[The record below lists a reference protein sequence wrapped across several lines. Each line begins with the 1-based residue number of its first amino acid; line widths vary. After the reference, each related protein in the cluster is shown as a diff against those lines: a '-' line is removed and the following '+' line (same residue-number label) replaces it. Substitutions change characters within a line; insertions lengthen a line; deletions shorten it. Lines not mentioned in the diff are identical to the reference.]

1 MALQTFSDFQ
11 KSLALA
17 GTRSVGLGLREEDEE
32 RRQSIG
38 QQRKDALPKP
48 PKPAKAPRQSLE
60 SQADERSILRQTGD
74 AALDTVGAIGN
85 LLDVP
90 GSVARDL
97 LTFLPGGPAP
107 QNPFDQLLP
116 QNWTKSRG
124 RITGQEFLKEYG
136 FDPDSKLAG
145 FGAGLAF
152 EVATDPLS
160 YLSGGMTAAL
170 KGGGKGAIASRSLKK
185 AGLLDNVDLYA
196 KAGEMGKRQTMLK
209 SSAKDVLE
217 SDLLKKSGPDT
228 VQRASNEFERAI
240 RSDKAF
246 KQAAEGLSEA
256 QQKKLVDEIRNA
268 TLAEGSLRFGAFG
281 KGINFGGSS
290 IAKKTD
296 KALSSLRYSKPVVAA
311 ASRLSKTN
319 EKLTTAESQK
329 AMRKYLAE
337 QQGAFVSARERM
349 YENLRVLDPVL
360 NDFGDLKGDA
370 LTGKRNE
377 VGFQITRFLEDIN
390 RERRVD
396 VAADGTETI
405 ATKFGASRNEL
416 FEESLDDYK
425 ENFLSQLRDQ
435 VKSDK
440 ELDRFVDEDVYNRVE
455 SIIESG
461 VADDIKDSLDELIVQ
476 AKGFQDIEQLE
487 DVFATYLPRV
497 RQTSRGIL
505 SGSGSKRKAFDPEN
519 PFRVKRADE
528 LRNLPGGTAAIQR
541 MSVDPRFAGVY
552 SKKVKNGVKE
562 DRVARDA
569 LFQKFVKEYGDEIG
583 NHSKVEDLFDSI
595 TKRNIVDVQRGVP
608 MFGINPAESSMRAL
622 EQAYKAKAQA
632 QMYRDVIRDTMY
644 VQSLP
649 GGRFASDARTTFGAS
664 ETTDAGISLSQS
676 LARQVSETLGR
687 TEEEVSR
694 RLAIGTPPQGQ
705 AGRSGGGGQPSG
717 GGGQP
722 SRGGGQPSG
731 GGGQPS
737 GGQPSGGGAV
747 GKAGDELS
755 DSVFNLYTVPDTEYD
770 GFFRTEDGS
779 PAAKVVVDGEEYD
792 VVMYSPSKRKVS
804 IQDEDGVLEDI
815 DLPETVGSQ
824 SASPQTPDPSG
835 VASELA
841 DTAETVEEFA
851 DSITEGMKGNT
862 LDGIVDDLA
871 KLTDEDI
878 DRLSESYSV
887 GQIREL
893 RNASGLKEQA
903 SGGRARK
910 EILQKIVN
918 AAKERSGAGVAE
930 ESLSTQ
936 ERLASRAVNG
946 TSELLLKDGFFY
958 GQYPD
963 DAGAFIV
970 KIPEDAPDFGVLV
983 EASRQAG
990 KGSEQLSGR
999 LKATVERIL
1008 GAAGT
1013 ASARVELDL
1022 EVAEGLHRF
1031 KDSSARTIGVEP
1043 EFVENIRRYHGD
1055 DVSFT
1060 VASAK
1065 LGNRGKPQLIA
1076 HRGKTLGPDN
1086 YLGHSEARELVSP
1099 VQGKKLQSALDKSN
1113 VPFPRKQI
1121 PKEELDSQTE
1131 HLMQRHIQSLS
1142 KDDKEYLLGHR
1153 GKKGSD
1159 YSLLEKGI
1167 ARLLN
1172 AGDWS
1177 DLNST
1182 GINPE
1187 RIKSLQ
1193 QSGVVDLAHDFM
1205 GNTYYA
1211 ISNRKLPKWLGKNLT
1226 DDEIRALPLPP
1237 NFKADPRFYGDT
1249 QKIADFE
1256 EITGIIDNIPRD
1268 VRLATRAER
1277 MPVSRLLS
1285 ASADVREVVLTNLFK
1300 RDFELFNSFYGKML
1314 QGKPAD
1320 TRSLIESMDRVRSS
1334 NPGADALKEVADKVK
1349 SQSPNRDRLISTM
1362 ADVIGHEK
1370 AATAL
1375 AVSDATAKAWARS
1388 TGSHPDEYYAGIR
1401 KVVTS
1406 DGLVGDARGS
1416 IAFDADANTAVLTL
1430 VRGKANASTIIHELA
1445 HYAERHLSAI
1455 DPELQRLANKAVNA
1469 TSNDWTTAQKEM
1481 FARGLERYIAE
1492 GVSPTEELA
1501 SVYEKI
1507 RQWIIDLYRGLPETE
1522 INDDLRKVYARMQ
1535 GADPKDFG
1543 GDTSFDFDP
1552 IVDGGS
1558 GAGDSGI
1565 RFEPLS
1571 NADARDGD
1579 QLGLIDELGERSQ
1592 RSSGIKGSAKA
1603 TEVKLFGTEGDPDQR
1618 LFFDDSGV
1626 TPDDLVGDKS
1636 FDSAANEAVP
1646 APPRRKRRS
1655 VVSTENKEAIAD
1667 ALGVSLRTLTKKGN
1681 WHVKKKRGSRNEI
1694 LQDRVE
1700 KSLEEAR
1707 ELMNESEDQQFVSAL
1722 AETFTD
1728 EGFRQKLNEI
1738 IHKSH
1743 KYEDELGDFTTSD
1756 GRGFKGLDELA
1767 QELNSLRPGAF
1778 EGMGDS
1784 ELFSAIL
1791 ALGYKYSHKNGH
1803 YYLNR
1808 DKFMASSELDLY
1820 DQRVIKQAKEMGLLD
1835 KDYIFGVERK
1845 IEPSDSDELFQR
1857 PLPQEASDT
1866 VEVGDAIKG
1875 RSIASVEVGTDYNVG
1890 SNLESIP
1897 AETRKLLGDEERAR
1911 QYALAVSK
1919 EESVRTQFDHWI
1931 ITKGEGVHSL
1941 GFQNWL
1947 KSDMSKEFGDFQAI
1961 GDTKNSDWIAVNG
1974 IPSDDMVRRAV
1985 AKNKHVDK
1993 KTGVDRIGSFKD
2005 RAGELRYLRIDI
2017 PAYTDTGQY
2026 VVTSHRKLSNSGI
2039 PTDPDGYSGYA
2050 RLGGTVKLTQNEGY
2064 ATAIARGERKK
2075 TPLATVTGVIYDGA
2089 DYDIIPD
2096 DIDNWIPVGYN
2107 PKKAPFFF
2115 DKRNGE
2121 EIVEGVDA
2129 ISVGNTVY
2137 IKKVTQRGSR
2147 KANLDP
2153 AGQWQYKKFES
2164 NYFKNW
2170 FGDSVLASPDK
2181 KGERMI
2187 PTILYHSPGE
2197 DSSMLRFSE
2206 SGDLGPGFYMT
2217 TNADEAEASAA
2228 IYAKVENPFV
2238 VKSDPKE
2245 LDDWF
2250 QNYKQ
2255 ETGRDFESKTEGL
2268 RAAGYDGIIFERPA
2282 RAYDEASGQMMD
2294 TGKMQTQVVVF
2305 DRSQGKSVSNQGT
2318 FSSSPDILYQS
2329 RRSQIEEVVK
2339 NADGD
2344 PSVRVTMPQRDFATA
2359 STKTYIEALRK
2370 SDGEQFAEAL
2380 GRIYS
2385 DQLKNTSPELDA
2397 RARLLYGAKDGDWS
2411 TPVTV
2416 DGATKTAREWISEDF
2431 AKYASGKIKPPIGLG
2446 GYFDGLLSMA
2456 HSLVTRN
2463 PEAARTYKTR
2473 KFFGDLMNQPFG
2485 VDDVR
2490 LSDINLKLKHR
2501 GEVATAR
2508 LDAMLTAEETVQA
2521 NRNVLRERFEYRKS
2535 QADTLIQRKL
2545 DRLEDPEVAADASL
2559 VRRYQR
2565 EINDLET
2572 LKEMDVEQW
2581 MDEYDQMVG
2590 TVNDAGRTPSSHLGV
2605 RFAVSPQSRLR
2616 QVKVPRWVSDDL
2628 YKMEEGISYLEDDFN
2643 IGPFLKWFDGYSAL
2657 FKSGVTSLH
2666 PGFHVRNFFSG
2677 FVQNILNDVND
2688 PRYSSVDPRR
2698 FTAMYS
2704 DGRQM
2709 MYRKEVKEANKIEG
2723 LQGMSDLEATEQLA
2737 KELLAHGVIEQ
2748 PGSYRDMP
2756 GIASSPVSAQL
2767 LGPQP
2772 GVNVGGSVLGKEQ
2785 SENVL
2790 DFVRSRSPFGPPPV
2804 SEAAKK
2810 GMKKRKVA
2818 LNAVGDSFR
2827 KVSEAS
2833 RAIGDVVEFQHRVG
2847 GFIALRRQGY
2857 SASEAAKRIN
2867 LLHVDYANL
2876 STFEK
2881 EYLRRAIPFYSFS
2894 RGMAKYLANELTTNP
2909 AGPVGITIRAQNK
2922 ARDRDA
2928 ATPTYVSKGL
2938 SIPIGMNPDG
2948 TRHFIT
2954 GLGLMHEQPVQQLAP
2969 VFGFDPAKTFFAG
2982 ISNMNPILKAPLELA
2997 FDESSFQEGVSGGVD
3012 LDDARPP
3019 VGQMITNLLDREDEQ
3034 PVRLGK
3040 AFEVVAGS
3048 SPLSRYIKTISQMSD
3063 DRKGIGGRFI
3073 APMTGFRITSVS
3085 PERQDAVLRER
3096 AEEYLQGIGG
3106 RQFVKRYIPDD
3117 VYERMSDEDKAIAD
3131 KYMALIEVLGK
3142 RGKERRANKK
3152 LLEQETEKGLVD
3164 GERN

>member
-1 MALQTFSDFQ
+1 M
-11 KSLALA
+11 
-17 GTRSVGLGLREEDEE
+17 
-32 RRQSIG
+32 
-38 QQRKDALPKP
+38 
-48 PKPAKAPRQSLE
+48 
-60 SQADERSILRQTGD
+60 
-74 AALDTVGAIGN
+74 
-85 LLDVP
+85 
-90 GSVARDL
+90 
-97 LTFLPGGPAP
+97 
-107 QNPFDQLLP
+107 
-116 QNWTKSRG
+116 
-124 RITGQEFLKEYG
+124 
-136 FDPDSKLAG
+136 
-145 FGAGLAF
+145 
-152 EVATDPLS
+152 
-160 YLSGGMTAAL
+160 
-170 KGGGKGAIASRSLKK
+170 
-185 AGLLDNVDLYA
+185 
-196 KAGEMGKRQTMLK
+196 
-209 SSAKDVLE
+209 
-217 SDLLKKSGPDT
+217 
-228 VQRASNEFERAI
+228 
-240 RSDKAF
+240 
-246 KQAAEGLSEA
+246 
-256 QQKKLVDEIRNA
+256 
-268 TLAEGSLRFGAFG
+268 
-281 KGINFGGSS
+281 
-290 IAKKTD
+290 
-296 KALSSLRYSKPVVAA
+296 
-311 ASRLSKTN
+311 
-319 EKLTTAESQK
+319 
-329 AMRKYLAE
+329 
-337 QQGAFVSARERM
+337 
-349 YENLRVLDPVL
+349 
-360 NDFGDLKGDA
+360 
-370 LTGKRNE
+370 
-377 VGFQITRFLEDIN
+377 
-390 RERRVD
+390 
-396 VAADGTETI
+396 
-405 ATKFGASRNEL
+405 
-416 FEESLDDYK
+416 
-425 ENFLSQLRDQ
+425 
-435 VKSDK
+435 
-440 ELDRFVDEDVYNRVE
+440 
-455 SIIESG
+455 
-461 VADDIKDSLDELIVQ
+461 
-476 AKGFQDIEQLE
+476 
-487 DVFATYLPRV
+487 
-497 RQTSRGIL
+497 
-505 SGSGSKRKAFDPEN
+505 
-519 PFRVKRADE
+519 
-528 LRNLPGGTAAIQR
+528 
-541 MSVDPRFAGVY
+541 
-552 SKKVKNGVKE
+552 
-562 DRVARDA
+562 
-569 LFQKFVKEYGDEIG
+569 
-583 NHSKVEDLFDSI
+583 
-595 TKRNIVDVQRGVP
+595 
-608 MFGINPAESSMRAL
+608 
-622 EQAYKAKAQA
+622 
-632 QMYRDVIRDTMY
+632 
-644 VQSLP
+644 
-649 GGRFASDARTTFGAS
+649 
-664 ETTDAGISLSQS
+664 
-676 LARQVSETLGR
+676 
-687 TEEEVSR
+687 
-694 RLAIGTPPQGQ
+694 
-705 AGRSGGGGQPSG
+705 
-717 GGGQP
+717 
-722 SRGGGQPSG
+722 
-731 GGGQPS
+731 
-737 GGQPSGGGAV
+737 

-755 DSVFNLYTVPDTEYD
+755 DSGFNLYTVPDTEYE

-851 DSITEGMKGNT
+851 DSITEGMKGNA

-958 GQYPD
+958 GQYPG

-1076 HRGKTLGPDN
+1076 HKGKTLGPDN

-1099 VQGKKLQSALDKSN
+1099 VQGKKLQSALDKSD
-1113 VPFPRKQI
+1113 VPFPRKEI
-1121 PKEELDSQTE
+1121 PGEELASQTE

-1182 GINPE
+1182 GINPK

-1205 GNTYYA
+1205 GNAYYA

-1226 DDEIRALPLPP
+1226 DEEMRALPLPP
-1237 NFKADPRFYGDT
+1237 NFKSDPRFYGDT

-1256 EITGIIDNIPRD
+1256 EITGFIDNIPRD
-1268 VRLATRAER
+1268 ARLATRAER

-1334 NPGADALKEVADKVK
+1334 NLGADALKEVADKVK

-1375 AVSDATAKAWARS
+1375 AVSDATAKAWARA
-1388 TGSHPDEYYAGIR
+1388 TDSHPDEYYAGIR

-1430 VRGKANASTIIHELA
+1430 VRGKADASTIIHELA

-1469 TSNDWTTAQKEM
+1469 TSNDWTTAQKEI
-1481 FARGLERYIAE
+1481 FANGLERYIAE

-1507 RQWIIDLYRGLPETE
+1507 RQWIIDLYQGLPEAE

-1543 GDTSFDFDP
+1543 GDNSFDFGAN
-1552 IVDGGS
+1552 VAGS
-1558 GAGDSGI
+1558 
-1565 RFEPLS
+1565 
-1571 NADARDGD
+1571 
-1579 QLGLIDELGERSQ
+1579 
-1592 RSSGIKGSAKA
+1592 
-1603 TEVKLFGTEGDPDQR
+1603 
-1618 LFFDDSGV
+1618 
-1626 TPDDLVGDKS
+1626 
-1636 FDSAANEAVP
+1636 
-1646 APPRRKRRS
+1646 APPRRTPRQP
-1655 VVSTENKEAIAD
+1655 VSKENKQAIAD
-1667 ALGVSLRTLTKKGN
+1667 AVGVSLRTIENKGN
-1681 WHVKKKRGSRNEI
+1681 WHVKNRRGSSNEI

-1707 ELMNESEDQQFVSAL
+1707 ELMNDSEDQQFVAAL
-1722 AETFTD
+1722 SETFTD
-1728 EGFRQKLNEI
+1728 DGFRQKLNEI
-1738 IHKSH
+1738 INKAHQ
-1743 KYEDELGDFTTSD
+1743 YEDKLGDFTTSD

-1767 QELNSLRPGAF
+1767 QEMNSLNPGAF
-1778 EGMGDS
+1778 RGMSDDD
-1784 ELFSAIL
+1784 LFSAIL
-1791 ALGYKYSHKNGH
+1791 SLDYTYSAKNRH

-1808 DKFMASSELDLY
+1808 EKFMASSELDLY
-1820 DQRVIKQAKEMGLLD
+1820 DQRVITQAKEMGLLD

-1875 RSIASVEVGTDYNVG
+1875 RSIASVKVGTDYNVG
-1890 SNLESIP
+1890 ANLESIP

-2005 RAGELRYLRIDI
+2005 RAGELRFFRIDI

-2026 VVTSHRKLSNSGI
+2026 VVTSHRKLSKSGI
-2039 PTDPDGYSGYA
+2039 PAEPDGYSGYA

-2137 IKKVTQRGSR
+2137 IKNVTQRGSR

-2187 PTILYHSPGE
+2187 PTILYHGTGGE
-2197 DSSMLRFSE
+2197 FTEFRPSK
-2206 SGDLGPGFYMT
+2206 SGEFGPGIYMT
-2217 TNADEAEASAA
+2217 TSANEAGEYAA
-2228 IYAKVENPFV
+2228 ISETASIMPVYARVENPFV
-2238 VKSDPKE
+2238 IRSNPEE
-2245 LDDWF
+2245 LYDWF
-2250 QNYKQ
+2250 DEYTKPGS
-2255 ETGRDFESKTEGL
+2255 GRDFESPREAL
-2268 RAAGYDGIIFERPA
+2268 RDAGYDGITFERPV
-2282 RAYDEASGQMMD
+2282 RTYDEAARQIVD
-2294 TGKMQTQVVVF
+2294 TGEMQTHVVAFDANQV
-2305 DRSQGKSVSNQGT
+2305 KSVSNQGT

-2344 PSVRVTMPQRDFATA
+2344 PSVRVTMPQRDFTKA
-2359 STKTYIEALRK
+2359 SAKTYIEALRK

-2473 KFFGDLMNQPFG
+2473 KFFGDLMDQPFG

-2521 NRNVLRERFEYRKS
+2521 NRNVLRERFEHRKS

-2581 MDEYDQMVG
+2581 MDEYDQMVD
-2590 TVNDAGRTPSSHLGV
+2590 TVNDAGRIPSSHLGV

-3063 DRKGIGGRFI
+3063 DRKGIGGRFV